1 MCRSIHCLAH
11 GQVAE
16 PDNTDVAKPIKPSDN
31 AIAENI
37 VDGLADGNAKMVCI
51 IILHIVHWAMKI
63 KCSCVMYQK
72 SSLLE

>member
-51 IILHIVHWAMKI
+51 IILHIVH
-63 KCSCVMYQK
+63 
-72 SSLLE
+72 